1 MADIGYIQ
9 YGQDLDYTP
18 ASDIAAGAV
27 VVLAD
32 LVAVAPRPI
41 LAGKLGAVITR
52 GVVFMPCAT
61 GSTGAQG
68 SVISYYATS
77 GIAHATTG
85 VYAGKLAAARA
96 ATDTTVKVLLGHGK

>member
-1 MADIGYIQ
+1 MADLGYFQ

-18 ASDIAAGAV
+18 VADTAAGAV

-41 LAGKLGAVITR
+41 AAGKLGAVITR
-52 GVVFMPCAT
+52 GVVFLPCAT

-68 SVISYYATS
+68 SVINYYATS
-77 GIAHATTG
+77 GIATTATG
-85 VYAGKLAAARA
+85 VYAGKLAVARA
-96 ATDTTVKVLLGHGK
+96 ATDATVKVLLGHGR